1 MKYVKNRTGIFA
13 FNTGF
18 YQDISGTHQLSVPCA
33 TFKVESAIVQQA
45 RDKGLNSLPLIIQE
59 YLADKSKDMV

>member
-1 MKYVKNRTGIFA
+1 MKYVKNRTGIMPYQ
-13 FNTGF
+13 TGF
-18 YQDISGTHQLSVPCA
+18 YQDISGTTHLSAPCA